1 MEGSISGAAQQQHQQ
16 QQQTRRINRDRL
28 LQLIIIVSLGRR
40 GHIHGR
46 QGRARLGRRQS
57 CNIIVDIAGSH
68 QQPHTHHRSSPW
80 PPTTSL
86 SLSRLIFSIVLPL
99 SLILLLLSCQ
109 PLPCRY
115 NTHLY
120 SSVAFCWVGW
130 TTRTTATMT
139 TTKQINRPPP
149 GDYKEHLPATVT
161 HRSPLL
167 LGGLGAVFFLRDAQP
182 SLNICC
188 TRIVDKSAP
197 RHKTVHHHH
206 HPATNHLSYYCWS
219 SSLSKSGNLQR
230 LKLSRIRS
238 AAPPTTR
245 RAP

>member
-99 SLILLLLSCQ
+99 SLSHSFVTVLPAIAVPLQHTPILLS
-109 PLPCRY
+109 R
-115 NTHLY
+115 
-120 SSVAFCWVGW
+120 
-130 TTRTTATMT
+130 
-139 TTKQINRPPP
+139 
-149 GDYKEHLPATVT
+149 
-161 HRSPLL
+161 LL
-167 LGGLGAVFFLRDAQP
+167 LGRMDNKDDGDSDDNQTNQP
-182 SLNICC
+182 
-188 TRIVDKSAP
+188 A
-197 RHKTVHHHH
+197 
-206 HPATNHLSYYCWS
+206 
-219 SSLSKSGNLQR
+219 
-230 LKLSRIRS
+230 
-238 AAPPTTR
+238 TTR
-245 RAP
+245 RLQGTPPGHGDPSIPPPSRGAGRCLFFARCATLSKHLLHTNR